1 MPVVTPGSTGLRTR
15 WMRIRRFWWVLAA
28 MLITVGLLLAVS
40 QRGELRRA
48 LELLTH
54 VSPAKALVALGCQAA
69 CLACLAGLQQWLLA
83 VGGVR
88 VPLAAMGRMVLAA
101 NAMAGALP
109 GGAAFGAAWL
119 YREFRRRGADRALTA
134 GVLAA
139 SGVLSALALV
149 AVIVLGVLL
158 AGTRGPGMA
167 LLWTLAILALLAVA
181 GLIVLRSPAVRK
193 AIIRRWER
201 IAARHENLGSAGRAT
216 RDLIAHARTARP
228 GLRPWLTPAGLAL
241 LNWLLDAACLLASLW
256 ALGLPVP
263 WSGLLLAFALVQIPV
278 SARITP
284 GGLGIAEASLTGL
297 LVVYG
302 LNPGQAFAATLLYRI
317 FSYWLLEPIGWGC
330 WLATVLE
337 RKR

>member
-1 MPVVTPGSTGLRTR
+1 MNPGSTGARTR
-15 WMRIRRFWWVLAA
+15 WTRIGRLWWLLAA
-28 MLITVGLLLAVS
+28 VLITVGLLLAVS

-54 VSPAKALVALGCQAA
+54 VSPAKALVALACQAGS
-69 CLACLAGLQQWLLA
+69 LACLAGLQQWLLA

-88 VPLAAMGRMVLAA
+88 VPLPAMGRMVLAA

-119 YREFRRRGADRALTA
+119 YREYRRRGADRALTA

-149 AVIVLGVLL
+149 VVIVLGVLM
-158 AGTRGPGMA
+158 AGTRGPGTA
-167 LLWTLAILALLAVA
+167 LLWTLALLALLAVA

-193 AIIRRWER
+193 ALGRRWER
-201 IAARHENLGSAGRAT
+201 TAARHESLGSAGRAT
-216 RDLIAHARTARP
+216 RELVAHARTVRP
-228 GLRPWLTPAGLAL
+228 GLRPWLTPAALAL

-302 LNPGQAFAATLLYRI
+302 LQSGQAFAATLLYRI

-330 WLATVLE
+330 WLATALE
-337 RKR
+337 RRR